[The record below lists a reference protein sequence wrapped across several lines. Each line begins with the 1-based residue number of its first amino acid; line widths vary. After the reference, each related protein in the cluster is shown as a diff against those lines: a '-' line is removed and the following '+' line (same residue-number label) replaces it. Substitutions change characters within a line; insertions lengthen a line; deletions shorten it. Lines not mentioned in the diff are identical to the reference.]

1 MKIICLPVGKVHD
14 YDSLYVL
21 RQNYCWIGKKIEKKG
36 GRKKKKK
43 EMNENHLQPLVREGV
58 WAKIV
63 MKKHRNGGEK
73 MLLNCEKFSVR

>member
-36 GRKKKKK
+36 GRKKKKG
-43 EMNENHLQPLVREGV
+43 NERKSL
-58 WAKIV
+58 AAI
-63 MKKHRNGGEK
+63 GERRCVSE
-73 MLLNCEKFSVR
+73 NCDEKAQKRRRKDAA